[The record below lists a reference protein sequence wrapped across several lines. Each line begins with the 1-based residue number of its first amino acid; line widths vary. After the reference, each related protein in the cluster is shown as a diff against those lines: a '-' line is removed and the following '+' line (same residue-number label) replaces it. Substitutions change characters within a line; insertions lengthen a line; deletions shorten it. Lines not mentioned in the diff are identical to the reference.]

1 METPKYLNKRLYT
14 DIAPF
19 EVLRQISSTKLLVR
33 SMKVELEEDSKKKLN
48 DSFTPGGFVGHFDN
62 SLQEWIITPDPSA
75 TPFEVRKRKDGF
87 YYLSKGC
94 LPFVPSDHPVFF
106 HDYNF

>member
-1 METPKYLNKRLYT
+1 METPKYLNKRFYT
-14 DIAPF
+14 DIKPF
-19 EVLRQISSTKLLVR
+19 EVLRQISATKLLVR
-33 SMKVELEEDSKKKLN
+33 SMKVKLEEDSKKKLN

-75 TPFEVRKRKDGF
+75 TPFEVRRRKDGF